1 MSETYT
7 RDLFA
12 WLDQVCADHK
22 LPPSA
27 FKVAYTIGQYI
38 NRKSG
43 KAWPSQ
49 PTLAK
54 TVGLTVRTVRELTDQ
69 LEAAGHLEIE
79 PHRGR
84 NQTNIYRL
92 AKVSDTVQP
101 EAGKEEADFPLS
113 GEDNRKPASSFA
125 DGKAEKEE
133 VPCSKS
139 GSSLHEKRKPASAN
153 PSDEP
158 PLNQSEEV
166 DSSDDRNFSF
176 ASAAIAAA
184 LEKFLELWRRPAS
197 YRDDPVKIRKA
208 FIKAA
213 EANGVEAIMASAG
226 RWAAA
231 RQPEFLPKPV
241 PWLEEGWRSEPSKPL
256 WEGNC
261 SNGSGKTT
269 GRGNQNAAGDAAR
282 KIAEEARAEEARAAD
297 KARRAS

>member
-27 FKVAYTIGQYI
+27 FKVAYKIGQYI

-54 TVGLTVRTVRELTDQ
+54 KVGLTVRTVRDLTDQ

-101 EAGKEEADFPLS
+101 DAGKEEADFPLS
-113 GEDNRKPASSFA
+113 DEDNRKPASAFE
-125 DGKAEKEE
+125 DGKLGNAEPRFYTAW
-133 VPCSKS
+133 V
-139 GSSLHEKRKPASAN
+139 KR
-153 PSDEP
+153 
-158 PLNQSEEV
+158 QS
-166 DSSDDRNFSF
+166 
-176 ASAAIAAA
+176 
-184 LEKFLELWRRPAS
+184 RRPHRHVRSAP
-197 YRDDPVKIRKA
+197 DTGPEPVLSPWPRKRRQC
-208 FIKAA
+208 
-213 EANGVEAIMASAG
+213 AG
-226 RWAAA
+226 
-231 RQPEFLPKPV
+231 
-241 PWLEEGWRSEPSKPL
+241 
-256 WEGNC
+256 
-261 SNGSGKTT
+261 T
-269 GRGNQNAAGDAAR
+269 
-282 KIAEEARAEEARAAD
+282 
-297 KARRAS
+297 